1 MYISWNFQLVEWV
14 FPHVKLIPFKSIHK
28 WKYMTL
34 LPQLFYTQIFFCS
47 FSNCLIFM
55 TFLSAYMSHKCFP
68 NFFILRNFSCALRGN
83 VFHWGIFIFFM
94 EIFHGNVNVFIYFF
108 EFFFISKISNFY
120 MWNFLLST
128 PNFSFCVLIFGIFG
142 KFCLHK
148 IREALIS
155 NIPSLIFAG

>member
-94 EIFHGNVNVFIYFF
+94 EIFSFRMEMWTFSYIFLNFFRFQKFQTFICEIFYF
-108 EFFFISKISNFY
+108 
-120 MWNFLLST
+120 
-128 PNFSFCVLIFGIFG
+128 PRLILAFVY
-142 KFCLHK
+142 
-148 IREALIS
+148 
-155 NIPSLIFAG
+155 

>member
-34 LPQLFYTQIFFCS
+34 LPQLFYTQFF
-47 FSNCLIFM
+47 FVRFQIVLFLWLFCLH
-55 TFLSAYMSHKCFP
+55 TCL

-94 EIFHGNVNVFIYFF
+94 EIF
-108 EFFFISKISNFY
+108 
-120 MWNFLLST
+120 
-128 PNFSFCVLIFGIFG
+128 SFCMEMWTFSYIFLNFFRFQKFQTFICEIFYFPRLILAFVY
-142 KFCLHK
+142 
-148 IREALIS
+148 
-155 NIPSLIFAG
+155 

>member
-34 LPQLFYTQIFFCS
+34 LPQLFYTQIFFVR
-47 FSNCLIFM
+47 FQIVLFLWLFCLH
-55 TFLSAYMSHKCFP
+55 TCL

-94 EIFHGNVNVFIYFF
+94 EIF
-108 EFFFISKISNFY
+108 
-120 MWNFLLST
+120 
-128 PNFSFCVLIFGIFG
+128 SFCMEMWTFSYIFLNFFRFQKFQTFICEIFYFPRLILAFVY
-142 KFCLHK
+142 
-148 IREALIS
+148 
-155 NIPSLIFAG
+155 